1 MKIKYALSLYPYMTD
16 FTYPRAEKLK
26 KNTEI
31 SLLFEKGKWRTN
43 GNLRIIILKD
53 KPSTPVESTKFAVSV
68 SKKYF
73 KRAVHR
79 NRIKRLLRECY
90 RLNKEL
96 FKESFGDKTM
106 AILFW
111 VSPEMPEKFQE
122 VETQFIKLCKAQ
134 QKS

>member
-1 MKIKYALSLYPYMTD
+1 MQNSK
-16 FTYPRAEKLK
+16 YPRAEKLK

-31 SLLFEKGKWRTN
+31 SLLFEKGKWRTS

-53 KPSTPVESTKFAVSV
+53 KPSIPVLTGKFGVSV
-68 SKKYF
+68 SKRYF

-96 FKESFGDKTM
+96 FKQSFGEKTM
-106 AILFW
+106 AMLFW
-111 VSPEMPEKFQE
+111 VSSEMPPKFQD
-122 VETQFIKLCKAQ
+122 VEAQFIKLCEAQ
-134 QKS
+134 KK

>member
-1 MKIKYALSLYPYMTD
+1 MQNFK
-16 FTYPRAEKLK
+16 YPRAEKLK

-31 SLLFEKGKWRTN
+31 GLLFEKGKWRTS

-53 KPSTPVESTKFAVSV
+53 KPTLPVEAARFGVSV

-90 RLNKEL
+90 RLNKDL
-96 FKESFGDKTM
+96 FRQAFGEKTM
-106 AILFW
+106 AMLFW
-111 VSPEMPEKFQE
+111 VSPEMPPKFQD
-122 VETQFIKLCKAQ
+122 VEAQFIKLCEALK
-134 QKS
+134 K

>member
-1 MKIKYALSLYPYMTD
+1 MTN
-16 FTYPRAEKLK
+16 FKYPRAEKFK

-31 SLLFEKGKWRTN
+31 SLLFEKGKWRKN

-53 KPSTPVESTKFAVSV
+53 KPAAPIESTKFAASV

-90 RLNKEL
+90 RLNKDL
-96 FKESFGDKTM
+96 FKEAFGNKTIAM
-106 AILFW
+106 LFW
-111 VSPEMPEKFQE
+111 ASPEMPEKFQD
-122 VETQFIKLCKAQ
+122 VETQFIKLCQAQ
-134 QKS
+134 KKS